1 MYCDGEKILSQ
12 SMNVLGFPGGSAVK
26 SPPVMRVTRVWSLGW
41 EESLEKGM
49 ATHSS
54 ILAQGIPWMEEPGG
68 LQSIG
73 YRLTKSRTQVRDQ
86 HFHFFFPLTPG
97 NHFLWRMCGGTEC
110 LHVDDTGGWSLPIH
124 QKQLD
129 DSCIA
134 ALVWCFSQW
143 NLTRERRCPSSSII
157 CGLE

>member
-1 MYCDGEKILSQ
+1 MINPLSL
-12 SMNVLGFPGGSAVK
+12 SMLQNSSGFPGGSDSKESACNAGE
-26 SPPVMRVTRVWSLGW
+26 PGLIPGLGQ
-41 EESLEKGM
+41 SLEKGM

-54 ILAQGIPWMEEPGG
+54 ILARGIPWTEEPGG

-86 HFHFFFPLTPG
+86 HFHFFSPLTPG

-129 DSCIA
+129 DSCIS